1 MPTWILE
8 QELAEPLRDRA
19 APSGYAE
26 AVVLVRQRG
35 FPLGTVRVAC
45 ADGILRASALRG
57 AIAADPPIA
66 RRLAARALNAWLLRR
81 GGEPGEPHEDAAR
94 SAVPWSALPS
104 WSVVVCTRERP
115 DELRRCLQA
124 LLRLEAPAGE
134 ILVVDNAPS
143 TASTSGVV
151 AEFAAAESPHVLR
164 YLREDR
170 PGQNW
175 ARAAGA
181 RAASG
186 EIVAY
191 TDDDVIVDPRW
202 VVGLLAE
209 FVIDR
214 CVGAVTGPAL
224 ALELETEAQEIFERR
239 GGFVRGWDR
248 RVFESSDM
256 PPAAASRVGAGAN
269 AAFRRDLLLQLRL
282 FSHEMDGGTV
292 AMSAGDTYAFYLVLA
307 HGWRIVYTPDALVWH
322 RHRRD
327 LAALAQTLRAYSV
340 GGFTLFLRGLVAHRE
355 PAALRLALEWL
366 WYDHVRAAA
375 RLLLRRPSALPS
387 LLVREYWRGVLQ
399 APGAWW
405 RATRRERRLLAD
417 DRAARVRDF
426 DPRLVP
432 GGDADGATAHGGA
445 TRALDARDADFL
457 AHDDATRAPDHGAV
471 MADVPSR

>member
-19 APSGYAE
+19 APSGYAV

-35 FPLGTVRVAC
+35 YPLGTVRVPC
-45 ADGILRASALRG
+45 GDGVLRASALRA
-57 AIAADPPIA
+57 AIAADRPIA
-66 RRLAARALNAWLLRR
+66 RRLAARALNSWLLRR
-81 GGEPGEPHEDAAR
+81 GGAPGEVDEDAAR
-94 SAVPWSALPS
+94 SAVPWAALPS
-104 WSVVVCTRERP
+104 WTVIVCTRERP
-115 DELRRCLQA
+115 DDLRRCLES
-124 LLRLEAPAGE
+124 LLRLQAPPGE

-143 TASTSGVV
+143 TDGTAGVV
-151 AEFAAAESPHVLR
+151 AELAATDGPHALR

-191 TDDDVIVDPRW
+191 TDDDVIVDASW

-209 FVIDR
+209 FAMDR
-214 CVGAVTGPAL
+214 CVGAVTGPAP

-248 RVFESSDM
+248 RVFETSSM
-256 PPAAASRVGAGAN
+256 PPSAASRVGAGAN
-269 AAFRRDLLLQLRL
+269 AAFRRDLVLQLRL
-282 FSHEMDGGTV
+282 FSHEMDGGTA

-340 GGFTLFLRGLVAHRE
+340 GGFTLFLRGLVEHRE
-355 PAALRLALEWL
+355 PAALRLAIEWL

-375 RLLLRRPSALPS
+375 RLLLRRPTALPS

-426 DPRLVP
+426 DPRLAP
-432 GGDADGATAHGGA
+432 AADPLSSIAGGA
-445 TRALDARDADFL
+445 RPVGAPDDDLL
-457 AHDDATRAPDHGAV
+457 APAAAGRAPDDGRV